1 MIKNKLYTGLAA
13 LTTAVALTACSAD
26 EMDSSSGNP
35 LNGDVISLT
44 SRVAKTRA
52 ASELQ
57 TNALNTA
64 TKVGVFGI
72 NGTSAVTN
80 GGNNQYS
87 VTATGDLTADD
98 KEMKWPV
105 DGTAKVDIYAYAP
118 YQSGWTAYDAA
129 NAFSVSA
136 DQSTDAGYLASDL
149 LYASTKEVSKTSS
162 AVVLAFSHKLVRINV
177 KLTKGDDCP
186 YDVSKSAISI
196 SGTKLATTLNPSTG
210 ALGAASG
217 DAADIKIGADVAITA
232 DGTTTYGVVV
242 PQQLAA
248 GTQFVKIVADGKIL
262 SAKLASAVT
271 LEAGKAYNFSAEIGS
286 SSEVALSLGSVTL
299 TGWGTNNELEAGDVE
314 EVKYEYS
321 PTSFVALGGGQN
333 ATYAESTY
341 TWTASTNNLMTIL
354 EFPADGHKLSD
365 FETLEITVS
374 NLSDGAQWRVGYV
387 PEGGSYTN
395 FPGSPSTANGKLTID
410 LTALSGLSTATKIQL
425 GGSSNASSED
435 AKSLKISPSDVV
447 LKGLVSSTSDEETP
461 STSGT
466 LTATFG
472 TPGGNATYA
481 SPTYSWTATN
491 NNLMTCFEFSNGEL
505 DNYKTLTFKLSNLSG
520 NMVRMGYYVGSAF
533 TEFGNGYG
541 SNGTKT
547 VDLTTLGID
556 LKTVTKI
563 AFGGR
568 TGTGSVD
575 ILASEVVLSK

>member
-1 MIKNKLYTGLAA
+1 MDKNRLFLNIAALAA
-13 LTTAVALTACSAD
+13 AAALTACSAD

-44 SRVAKTRA
+44 SRVAQTRA

-80 GGNNQYS
+80 GENNQYS

-177 KLTKGDDCP
+177 KLTKGDECP

-299 TGWGTNNELEAGDVE
+299 TGWGTNNELEAGRVE
-314 EVKYEYS
+314 EVEPEPITLTATFGTPGGNASYS
-321 PTSFVALGGGQN
+321 AP
-333 ATYAESTY
+333 TY
-341 TWTASTNNLMTIL
+341 TWTAGNSNLMTIF
-354 EFPADGHKLSD
+354 EFANGELANYH
-365 FETLEITVS
+365 TLKFTFS
-374 NLSDGAQWRVGYV
+374 NLSEGASVRMGYYVGSDFT
-387 PEGGSYTN
+387 EFG
-395 FPGSPSTANGKLTID
+395 NGYYSAGEKTVD
-410 LTALSGLSTATKIQL
+410 LTALGIDLSTVTKISFGGKSGSGGSCDIL
-425 GGSSNASSED
+425 ASDVILYGVEGGVPSSGGSSD
-435 AKSLKISPSDVV
+435 
-447 LKGLVSSTSDEETP
+447 
-461 STSGT
+461 GT

-472 TPGGNATYA
+472 TPGGNASYDATSYA
-481 SPTYSWTATN
+481 YAWTGSTS
-491 NNLMTCFEFSNGEL
+491 NLMDVFTFANGEL
-505 DNYKTLTFKLSNLSG
+505 KDYTTLTFTFSDLVDG
-520 NMVRMGYYVGSAF
+520 PVRMGYYVGSSF
-533 TEFGNGYG
+533 TEFGNGYYSAG
-541 SNGTKT
+541 EKT
-547 VDLTTLGID
+547 VDLTALGID
-556 LKTVTKI
+556 LSTVTKI
-563 AFGGR
+563 SFGGR
-568 TGTGSVD
+568 SNAGSCK
-575 ILASEVVLSK
+575 IKASDVKLTKASN